1 MIPVHNNQN
10 RRRNRDELVDDLGA
24 GEAARKRT
32 RLLSL
37 LSSVIVVFI
46 ILIDSRQRNP
56 GVPLF
61 QRAISPQVRDIFST
75 SNDIEEY
82 AAAVQV
88 FQESLW
94 ARIIAL
100 DQYST
105 DATRKSEQPF
115 WDVYNGPDEFWYKEY
130 RMSRETFN
138 GIVRDSV
145 PFLYTRPTYSLK
157 SARYRYMRA
166 KVVMATLIRYLAIQ
180 SDQHTL
186 GKEFGVR
193 QPCVSKRI
201 DRGCR
206 ALLSAYYYEGCP
218 DSKVHFP
225 LEAARRSAAAW
236 FYSKCSVP
244 YLFGSIDGSIIKI
257 KSPFAVN
264 FIPRE
269 FWSKRKKAYSLNLM
283 VICDHKKRF
292 IFADSRW
299 PGSTCDTGAV
309 ARSRFL
315 TNLFVQRDPDLFPQ
329 PYMILADGG
338 FHKRACFVAP
348 DLPAHNRLEITFN
361 TSISRARC
369 VVENAFGL
377 LKMKW
382 RRLHQH
388 SIAENTNIIPRLVL
402 CACVLHNICIDAG
415 DVNAEEDAA
424 IRNEEERLADREE
437 INAACDRVLRNN
449 GESSLITVT

>member
-1 MIPVHNNQN
+1 MIPVHDNQ
-10 RRRNRDELVDDLGA
+10 NRDELMDDLGA
-24 GEAARKRT
+24 GEAARKRK

-37 LSSVIVVFI
+37 LSSVIAVFI
-46 ILIDSRQRNP
+46 VLIDSRQKNP
-56 GVPLF
+56 GVPVF

-75 SNDIEEY
+75 SNDIEEF

-115 WDVYNGPDEFWYKEY
+115 WDVYNGSEEFWYKEY

-166 KVVMATLIRYLAIQ
+166 KIVVATLIRYLAIQ

-218 DSKVHFP
+218 EPKIVFP
-225 LEAARRSAAAW
+225 LEAGRRSSAAW

-269 FWSKRKKAYSLNLM
+269 LRSKRKQAYSLNLM

-348 DLPAHNRLEITFN
+348 DLPAHNRLETTFN

-402 CACVLHNICIDAG
+402 CAYVLHNICIDAG

-424 IRNEEERLADREE
+424 VRNEEERLAEREE

-449 GESSLITVT
+449 GEFPLFTVTQN